1 MHFKNYKS
9 SELYILLNL
18 IHLISIP
25 TTSLQFIMH
34 RGIGITH
41 PFLISLT
48 PPLSR
53 SLRPMPRQR
62 RVRRP
67 HHHRRSTHPRSDP
80 PRRLRQL
87 ARRHDSGSHLP
98 PFPLSFFSMHGHSTF
113 VYTRQ
118 MKQDKAPTEAIFT
131 FTIYHANK
139 QGTQATC
146 IYHQHAKHKQTS
158 VSSAPTH
165 AHIQIAH
172 ACMQIRHRPPCKIRH
187 RPPCKVR
194 HRPFAC

>member
-18 IHLISIP
+18 IHLISISNYLSSIYHAPWHYPHVPHLSLSLARFVRCLDSGVCADP
-25 TTSLQFIMH
+25 TTIAVA
-34 RGIGITH
+34 RTRAR
-41 PFLISLT
+41 T
-48 PPLSR
+48 
-53 SLRPMPRQR
+53 
-62 RVRRP
+62 
-67 HHHRRSTHPRSDP
+67 P

-98 PFPLSFFSMHGHSTF
+98 PFPLSFFSMHSHITF
-113 VYTRQ
+113 IYVRQ
-118 MKQDKAPTEAIFT
+118 MKQDKAPTEAIFA

-146 IYHQHAKHKQTS
+146 MYHQHVKHKQTS

-165 AHIQIAH
+165 KHIQIAH
-172 ACMQIRHRPPCKIRH
+172 ACMQIKHRPPCKIRH

>member
-9 SELYILLNL
+9 SKLYILLNL

-34 RGIGITH
+34 HGMGITN
-41 PFLISLT
+41 PFLISLS
-48 PPLSR
+48 PLSR
-53 SLRPMPRQR
+53 FARCPTTPRAPTPPPSPQHA
-62 RVRRP
+62 P
-67 HHHRRSTHPRSDP
+67 ALGP

-87 ARRHDSGSHLP
+87 ARRHDSRSHLP
-98 PFPLSFFSMHGHSTF
+98 YFPLSFSSMHGHSTF

-118 MKQDKAPTEAIFT
+118 MKQDKAPTEVIFT
-131 FTIYHANK
+131 FTIYHSNK

-158 VSSAPTH
+158 VSSTPTH
-165 AHIQIAH
+165 AHIQIAN
-172 ACMQIRHRPPCKIRH
+172 ACMQIRH

>member
-1 MHFKNYKS
+1 MYSKNYKS
-9 SELYILLNL
+9 FEPYILLNL
-18 IHLISIP
+18 IHLISMA

-41 PFLISLT
+41 PFLISL
-48 PPLSR
+48 PLLLAS
-53 SLRPMPRQR
+53 
-62 RVRRP
+62 
-67 HHHRRSTHPRSDP
+67 SDVPDSGTCADPTTIAAAHTRAWTP

-87 ARRHDSGSHLP
+87 ARRHNSGSHLS
-98 PFPLSFFSMHGHSTF
+98 PFPLSFFSMPGHNTF
-113 VYTRQ
+113 VYARQ
-118 MKQDKAPTEAIFT
+118 MKQDKAPTKAVFT
-131 FTIYHANK
+131 FTIYHTNK
-139 QGTQATC
+139 QGTKATC

-158 VSSAPTH
+158 VKSAPTH